1 MAEFTWRPLL
11 MSLPKMIA
19 FFHILLFSGALAA
32 AAGSPAADLVASV
45 QTVSN
50 ERKDLY
56 ARDTQ
61 PTARTGIDIGVSF
74 TQQASGN
81 ARTFEIRQHGSGPPR
96 PAPRRAAA
104 VADDIFGSEDFSPPP
119 MNVAGAPLRDMGVH
133 FLECQ
138 ATDGKIECTGQGAGA
153 RPPFFR
159 GGVDPTEIHEIVQS
173 RTVGPADY
181 DEERPEQTPDYLSPT
196 DVVTLQRFVSSANA
210 SNSPLLEDP
219 VQVCL
224 SRRKP
229 TYTCHLLH
237 EFAATSVIVEESGN
251 LVCEDKAPLTVAEKR
266 KINDAVKAGRTPQ
279 ATGGQSSRPPNP
291 TVSPSKAGAAPQ
303 NAASRQPVSF
313 VEQENNE
320 ASMPTANTEQA
331 SATTEDTKIA
341 SAATDSGDYGEAAA
355 GESAQEGDRP
365 PPYNPDADEAGVPRA
380 VQEAYEEARP
390 LQEATIDKFKQDAAA
405 AAEAADHFAQVSAF
419 NAMQSALTK
428 ISAGYH
434 LRAGSHVVLS
444 ACKRL
449 VEAVAANPPGP
460 GTVIPLEEL
469 RMQLVATLTQD
480 FALAQAFIDY
490 AIHIVHS
497 AIETL
502 TPQMVANALLE
513 LSGIEELINHT
524 ARVKS
529 RLAARGQDSPA
540 NVRKEIVQESFRQLK
555 VELFQEIVTRVC
567 ELMDDPE
574 SFLKTVPI
582 IVGTTPTA
590 PLRTGGHLGADY
602 IIHLRNDLCD
612 VTASDAQIFPS
623 APADEGLQGF
633 PRHNLGERLVGWMDV
648 MARTKT
654 ARKEVFKIIDFTK
667 AKDVLLFASE
677 TWKAR
682 YATLQAPAAPAPSFY
697 GITSSGC
704 RNVNDIMKSKF
715 FDMYLHQSGF
725 MKLQRHG
732 NDNSRQRFMH
742 RVTLLQND
750 GILPQLPLEADY
762 ELMELNAAMQK
773 NFVAA
778 NKSIFSRRAARHSKY
793 GYLDL
798 CDVACYQ
805 KIDRLHNDVMTNVFF
820 SLDTTLMKI
829 VAKVHR
835 SYGIAK
841 AFFQLGARQQH
852 IADPNL
858 GMWARRLFVHW
869 ASHNEVKQMQGQKV
883 VKVNYENLRHGE
895 FTLDTVRMRDALVR
909 YTNMLKADPIT
920 RDLMSLVIHTWIHIR
935 GVRNAAMGFKNSQK
949 LNESMNASAIG
960 AVFAKLWYESDI
972 SVVAPHQ
979 ELKPFGAPLASMA
992 LQIGFFLHTVV
1003 EEYKM
1008 SLLEKAGAQIKSWFV
1023 GMFQKNKRRTVPRTW
1038 KAVVAATN
1046 RAPKVNLKAYQGAL
1060 LVIKTLAKMFR
1071 ERFLY
1076 RFYMQGQGSKVD
1088 FNTPT
1093 LLIHALVASWMDPSL
1108 DRLELSSRTIPNAKK
1123 LFWYYVW
1130 VNENGPSNAATRI
1143 VLTGCKKYTF
1153 LLPGVVR
1160 SVTSSTG
1167 EVVEA
1172 GSNILKIDKIILK
1185 RSSLEAY
1192 MNHLQATYDDP
1203 LTIVQVALD
1212 LAARCE
1218 GYSAAKDQPAQAMR
1232 GPARVRRATGE
1243 STTFTIRGGGVQ
1255 GGTMSFVEAE
1265 ADDERKEDSEDN
1277 TVDLSE
1283 QDQDS
1288 SFVQLKKLFNRRG
1301 SSAAG
1306 QAAQTDAQPLPKA
1319 AQTDAQPLPK
1329 VRRGGPD
1336 VDASAVILGSRFMLD
1351 LWCSKYRKMLV
1362 EKLSGISTKDATV
1375 MQQEISKVFSAVS
1388 SIKIAI
1394 PDYKDLW
1401 DFSLR
1406 CDWMDGYPDA
1416 EKMRAA
1422 RAEMVTYA
1430 MAKASTGK
1438 RLKRMLQ
1445 KVRSWIRKKAFAAAR
1460 KLKSLKNRISTAFG
1474 RGKPPKAKVP
1484 DWAVVNAGMG
1494 MWTGKVF
1501 STHLTF
1507 NEDEMSCNGPHEP
1520 IRVMS
1525 WKQNHFTTFAS
1536 SSTNAERNYVLV
1548 KKGDDSHCWATRE
1561 ALVHKGWSGIPVYQ
1575 YAEPAGFWL
1584 QEVSPSNQPFVVNWD
1599 GYLTTS
1605 DNLTLQDIDIN
1616 ASSDSLK
1623 SHAVMRIVDSNGKT
1637 IYQGP
1642 PTGVVQTQG
1651 GVVTL
1656 GSIRNLVS
1664 GVHSTGDSV
1673 EVRVTASGPQLT
1685 SVADLDTQFKEIP
1698 DL

>member
-32 AAGSPAADLVASV
+32 AAGSPPAANLVASA

-50 ERKDLY
+50 ERK
-56 ARDTQ
+56 
-61 PTARTGIDIGVSF
+61 
-74 TQQASGN
+74 
-81 ARTFEIRQHGSGPPR
+81 GPLCERYSTECEDWHRHR

-104 VADDIFGSEDFSPPP
+104 VADDLFGSEDFSPPP

-181 DEERPEQTPDYLSPT
+181 DEERPEQTPDYLSPA
-196 DVVTLQRFVSSANA
+196 DVVTLQRFVSSASA

-251 LVCEDKAPLTVAEKR
+251 LVCEDKAPLTLAEKG
-266 KINDAVKAGRTPQ
+266 KINEAVKAGRTRQ
-279 ATGGQSSRPPNP
+279 ATGGQSSRPPNG
-291 TVSPSKAGAAPQ
+291 TVSPSKPGAAPQ
-303 NAASRQPVSF
+303 TAASRQPVSF
-313 VEQENNE
+313 VELENTE
-320 ASMPTANTEQA
+320 ASTPTANTEQA
-331 SATTEDTKIA
+331 SATTENTKTA
-341 SAATDSGDYGEAAA
+341 TAATDGGDYGEAAA
-355 GESAQEGDRP
+355 EENAQEGGRP

-555 VELFQEIVTRVC
+555 VELFQEVVSRVC

-574 SFLKTVPI
+574 SFLKTVPV

-654 ARKEVFKIIDFTK
+654 ARKEVFKIIDFAKT
-667 AKDVLLFASE
+667 KDVLLFASE

-682 YATLQAPAAPAPSFY
+682 YATLQAPSAPAPSFY

-715 FDMYLHQSGF
+715 FDMYVHRSGF

-732 NDNSRQRFMH
+732 NDNSRQRFLH
-742 RVTLLQND
+742 RVALLQND

-778 NKSIFSRRAARHSKY
+778 SKSIFSRRAARHSKY

-858 GMWARRLFVHW
+858 GMWARRLFDHW

-895 FTLDTVRMRDALVR
+895 FTLDTVRMRDTLVR

-935 GVRNAAMGFKNSQK
+935 GVRNAAMGFKSSQK

-1023 GMFQKNKRRTVPRTW
+1023 GMFHKNKRRTVPRTW
-1038 KAVVAATN
+1038 KAVVAATT

-1123 LFWYYVW
+1123 LFWYYAW

-1172 GSNILKIDKIILK
+1172 GSNILKIAKIVLK
-1185 RSSLEAY
+1185 RSTLEAY

-1218 GYSAAKDQPAQAMR
+1218 GYSAANDQPAQAPR
-1232 GPARVRRATGE
+1232 GRPGVRRAAGD
-1243 STTFTIRGGGVQ
+1243 STTFTISGGGVQ

-1265 ADDERKEDSEDN
+1265 ADDERKGDREDD
-1277 TVDLSE
+1277 TVDLNE
-1283 QDQDS
+1283 QDQDG

-1306 QAAQTDAQPLPKA
+1306 EQAVQTVAQPA
-1319 AQTDAQPLPK
+1319 PK
-1329 VRRGGPD
+1329 VRRGSPD
-1336 VDASAVILGSRFMLD
+1336 VDASAVILGSRFMMD

-1394 PDYKDLW
+1394 PDYKNLW

-1416 EKMRAA
+1416 EKMRVA

-1445 KVRSWIRKKAFAAAR
+1445 KARSWIRKKAFTVAR
-1460 KLKSLKNRISTAFG
+1460 KFKSLKNRISTAFG

-1484 DWAVVNAGMG
+1484 DWAVINVGMG
-1494 MWTGKVF
+1494 IWTGKVF

-1525 WKQNHFTTFAS
+1525 WKQNHFTSFAS

-1561 ALVHKGWSGIPVYQ
+1561 ALVHKGWSGFPVYQ

-1584 QEVSPSNQPFVVNWD
+1584 QEVSPSNQAFVVNWD

-1623 SHAVMRIVDSNGKT
+1623 SHAVMRIIDSNGKT

-1651 GVVTL
+1651 GAVTL
-1656 GSIRNLVS
+1656 GSIRNLVA
-1664 GVHSTGDSV
+1664 GVQSTGDSV
-1673 EVRVTASGPQLT
+1673 EVRLTASGPQLT
-1685 SVADLDTQFKEIP
+1685 SVADLDTQFKEVP
-1698 DL
+1698 DLVIR